1 MSESTGSTIAVG
13 ALGVRFLVEAADSGG
28 SVSVFECSV
37 PANAKMPLPH
47 SHDGF
52 EETVYGLSGRT
63 TYTVAGETIELGPGD
78 STCIRRGVVH
88 GFANHGDEDARFLA
102 IITPGVFGAPYF
114 RDVAEVIAAA
124 AGGPPRSGGARRGHR
139 RHGLTPRRRPHE
151 LRLYVAVA

>member
-1 MSESTGSTIAVG
+1 MGSSDRNAIAVG
-13 ALGVRFLVEAADSGG
+13 ALGVRFLVEAEDSGG
-28 SVSVFECSV
+28 SVSIFECSV

-47 SHDGF
+47 SHDAF
-52 EETVYGLSGRT
+52 EETVYGLAGRT

-124 AGGPPRSGGARRGHR
+124 AGGPPDQAALGEVMR
-139 RHGLTPRRRPHE
+139 RHGLTPAPPP
-151 LRLYVAVA
+151 V

>member
-1 MSESTGSTIAVG
+1 MGSSDRNAIAVG
-13 ALGVRFLVEAADSGG
+13 AFGVRFLVEAEDSGG
-28 SVSVFECSV
+28 SVSIFECSV

-47 SHDGF
+47 SHDAF
-52 EETVYGLSGRT
+52 EETVYGLAGRT

-124 AGGPPRSGGARRGHR
+124 AGGPPDQAALGEVMR
-139 RHGLTPRRRPHE
+139 RHGLTPAPPP
-151 LRLYVAVA
+151 V